1 MKVPS
6 IPNKFVKKQK
16 KTCGESL
23 VKRDRIQKGCPEMHY
38 KIESTDDFVAS
49 YPYGDA
55 NGITSSKNTSDRRCS
70 TVFT

>member
-38 KIESTDDFVAS
+38 KGESTDDFVAS
-49 YPYGDA
+49 YPYSDA
-55 NGITSSKNTSDRRCS
+55 NSRTSSKNKSDRRCS